1 MMENLPKMN
10 RIASFLILPMLTL
23 AIVVFSRFADD
34 GESDAPPPSDGVIV
48 VANLRSESLTFI
60 DLLTGAKRE
69 LVLPGPPHEMVQI
82 DGRLYVTLGRGGA
95 IAEVDVAAAAI
106 LRVLPLE
113 GEPHGIALYGGNIVV
128 TLDKANAAAVIDR
141 ATLTE
146 LRRYPT
152 GATPHVVAV
161 TSDAILV
168 TDSRANVLRQLVP
181 AVRTTATGGQ
191 PEGLAIAGAFAVT
204 ADAGGGTV
212 TIASAADLSGA
223 RTFEVGELPVRVT
236 PYDAQQVLVSLQG
249 EGEIAV
255 VEAATG
261 KVRRRIDTAARP
273 DGTCIAPGG
282 DYFAAAANAGGQ
294 LELFSTGDWK
304 RVTATPLS
312 AGLGACLWLPA
323 R

>member
-1 MMENLPKMN
+1 MMGNLPKMN
-10 RIASFLILPMLTL
+10 RIASFIILPMMTL

-34 GESDAPPPSDGVIV
+34 GESDAAPPSDGTVV

-60 DLLTGAKRE
+60 DLESGARRE
-69 LVLPGPPHEMVQI
+69 LVLPGPPHEMVEAG
-82 DGRLYVTLGRGGA
+82 GRLYVTLGRGDA
-95 IAEVDVAAAAI
+95 VVEVDVAAAAI
-106 LRVLPLE
+106 LRVLQLE

-128 TLDKANAAAVIDR
+128 TLDKANAAVVIDR

-152 GATPHVVAV
+152 GETPHVVAV

-168 TDSRANVLRQLVP
+168 TDSRANALRQLSP
-181 AVRTTATGGQ
+181 QGRTTATGGQ
-191 PEGLAIAGAFAVT
+191 PEGLAVAGKFAVT
-204 ADAGGGTV
+204 ADAAGGTV
-212 TIASAADLSGA
+212 TITKAADLSGA

-255 VEAATG
+255 VDAGSG

-273 DGTCIAPGG
+273 DGTCVAPDGK
-282 DYFAAAANAGGQ
+282 YFAAASNAGGQ
-294 LELFSTGDWK
+294 LQLFSTEDWK
-304 RVTATPLS
+304 PISAMPLS